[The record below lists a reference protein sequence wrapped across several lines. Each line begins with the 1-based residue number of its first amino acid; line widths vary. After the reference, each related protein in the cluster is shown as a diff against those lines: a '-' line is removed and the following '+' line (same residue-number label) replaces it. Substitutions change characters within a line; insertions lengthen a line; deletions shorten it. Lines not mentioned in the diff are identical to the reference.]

1 MKTNEL
7 LFELSH
13 SVRYEI
19 MKALA
24 QEPLKLTRLGEL
36 VGANNPEVSRHL
48 DRLRKSCLVEK
59 DRDGFYY
66 TTPFGNCV
74 MSVLPY
80 LSFITSNPKY
90 FMEHDLSGLP
100 PGFMNRL
107 GELGPCEVVEG
118 TTINILK
125 MERLAKSSKERF
137 LVVSNELITKPTEQ
151 DFADLDQ
158 ALATDY
164 AFRIILSESQLEDKN
179 LMMIADLCGSSRD
192 QHFRVLPQVPMFC
205 NIVDNEVMLAFLD
218 TRGKVDFSVSFC
230 STDPEVLRWCED
242 LMNYLW
248 DHSKSISEFRKSTF

>member
-13 SVRYEI
+13 SVRYGI
-19 MKALA
+19 MNTLA
-24 QEPLKLTRLGEL
+24 QEPLKLTKLGEL

-48 DRLRKSCLVEK
+48 DRLRKASLVEK

-80 LSFITSNPKY
+80 LSFITSHPKY

-100 PGFMNRL
+100 PGFMSRL
-107 GELGPCEVVEG
+107 GELKPCEIVEG
-118 TTINILK
+118 TTVNILK
-125 MERLAKSSKERF
+125 MERLSRASKERF
-137 LVVSNELITKPTEQ
+137 FVVSNELITKPTEQ
-151 DFADLDQ
+151 DFADLNQ
-158 ALATDY
+158 ALEEGFD
-164 AFRIILSESQLEDKN
+164 FRIILPEDQLKDKN
-179 LMMIADLCGSSRD
+179 LMLIADLCGSKRD
-192 QHFRVLPQVPMFC
+192 QHFRVLPQVPMLC

-218 TRGKVDFSVSFC
+218 NRGKVDFSVSFC
-230 STDPEVLRWCED
+230 STDPGVLRWCED

-248 DHSKSISEFRKSTF
+248 DHSKPISEFK